1 MAVIKKFRIKSFKKT
16 NSIIEF
22 ENVSLSYGNRLI
34 LDNINFKIN
43 EGQIF
48 GMLGPNGVGK
58 STIFNLITG
67 LIKPI
72 NGKIKINDEDVTNY
86 PIYLRTKRFKVGYVP
101 QYGGYF
107 NDLTLFDNL
116 KAIGEIVIENKKLI
130 DDKVNYLLSRFEL
143 ENVRNIKAK
152 FLSGGQK
159 KKLVIALSLLS
170 DPKVL
175 LLDECFAALDVLT
188 IKMLQE
194 IIVTLQQENK
204 ITICICDHQAR
215 DLLACVDVAMILSNC
230 KIIAQN
236 TPSNLVKDAN
246 AQNAYFGDSFKFN

>member
-1 MAVIKKFRIKSFKKT
+1 MGLVKQFRIKSHKKP
-16 NSIIEF
+16 NSIISF
-22 ENVSLSYGNRLI
+22 ENINLSYGSRLI

-43 EGQIF
+43 KGQIF

-67 LIKPI
+67 LIQP
-72 NGKIKINDEDVTNY
+72 NSGKIKLNSTDVLDY
-86 PIYLRTKRFKVGYVP
+86 PIYLRTKKFHIGYVP

-107 NDLTLFDNL
+107 NDLTLYQNL
-116 KAIGEIVIENKKLI
+116 KAIAEIVIKDKSSVDYKINSLI
-130 DDKVNYLLSRFEL
+130 SKFEL
-143 ENVRNIKAK
+143 ENLKDVKAK

-194 IIVTLQQENK
+194 IIVNLQKETN

-215 DLLACVDVAMILSNC
+215 DLLACVDKAMILSNC
-230 KIIAQN
+230 KIVAEGSPQE
-236 TPSNLVKDAN
+236 LVNNIDAKS
-246 AQNAYFGDSFKFN
+246 AYFGDSFNFK

>member
-1 MAVIKKFRIKSFKKT
+1 MGLVKQFRIKSHKKP
-16 NSIIEF
+16 NSIISF
-22 ENVSLSYGNRLI
+22 ENINLSYGNRLI
-34 LDNINFKIN
+34 LDNVNFKIN
-43 EGQIF
+43 ENEIF

-67 LIKPI
+67 LIQP
-72 NGKIKINDEDVTNY
+72 NSGKIKLNNTDVLDY
-86 PIYLRTKRFKVGYVP
+86 PIYLRTKKFQIGYVP

-107 NDLTLFDNL
+107 GDLTLHDNL
-116 KAIGEIVIENKKLI
+116 KAISEIVIDNKIYRTEKI
-130 DDKVNYLLSRFEL
+130 NYLISKFEL
-143 ENVRNIKAK
+143 ENLKDVKGK

-170 DPKVL
+170 NPKVL

-194 IIVTLQQENK
+194 IIVNLQKETN

-215 DLLACVDVAMILSNC
+215 DLLACVDKAMILSNC
-230 KIIAQN
+230 KIVAEGSPQELIN
-236 TPSNLVKDAN
+236 NIDAKS
-246 AQNAYFGDSFKFN
+246 AYFGDNFNFK

>member
-1 MAVIKKFRIKSFKKT
+1 MGLIKEFRIKSHKKP
-16 NSIIEF
+16 NSIISF
-22 ENVSLSYGNRLI
+22 ENINLSYGNRLI

-67 LIKPI
+67 LVNPK
-72 NGKIKINDEDVTNY
+72 NGNIKITGENATKY
-86 PIYLRTKRFKVGYVP
+86 PVYLRAKKFKVGYVP

-107 NDLTLFDNL
+107 NDLSLLDNL
-116 KAIGEIVIENKKLI
+116 KAISEIVIENKNLRAERISYLI
-130 DDKVNYLLSRFEL
+130 SRFEL
-143 ENVRNIKAK
+143 DNLKDIKAK

-159 KKLVIALSLLS
+159 KKLVIALALLGE
-170 DPKVL
+170 PKVL

-194 IIVTLQQENK
+194 IIVNLQRENR

-215 DLLACVDVAMILSNC
+215 DLLACVDVAMILNNG
-230 KIIAQN
+230 KIIAQD
-236 TPSNLVKDAN
+236 TPSNLVKNIN
-246 AQNAYFGDSFKFN
+246 AKNVYFGESFKFN